1 MSELFTSTNFWII
14 LAGALA
20 TYATRIG
27 GHLIL
32 SRFERIHPRVE
43 AGLNAVP
50 AAVLTTLVA
59 PAAVYNG
66 PAEAITIVIAILVGL
81 RYPMMVVFFAGAAA
95 ILILRQTIG

>member
-1 MSELFTSTNFWII
+1 MNTTLWII
-14 LAGALA
+14 IVAAIA
-20 TYATRIG
+20 TYLTRAG

-59 PAAVYNG
+59 PAVMAGGTPELVALGVAAVVAFLWHG
-66 PAEAITIVIAILVGL
+66 IM
-81 RYPMMVVFFAGAAA
+81 PMFLSGAAV
-95 ILILRQTIG
+95 LILLRHVMG